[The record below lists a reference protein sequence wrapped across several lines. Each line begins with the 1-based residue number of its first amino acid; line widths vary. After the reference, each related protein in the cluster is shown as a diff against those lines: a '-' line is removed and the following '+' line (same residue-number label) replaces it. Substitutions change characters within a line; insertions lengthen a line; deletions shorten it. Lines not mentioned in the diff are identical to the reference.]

1 MLSAHQ
7 PGAADSQAWPFW
19 NSAAPRAQKLLGI
32 AVLLIVAT
40 GLFLR
45 VRGYLFRVPAFW
57 LDECGWAMLLV
68 EQPLSELS
76 IRPMGFI
83 ITSQI
88 MARLFGLTEMTLRA
102 LPWLAGMATTVLAVP
117 LARELFRTYAARL
130 LFVFV
135 IALHPC
141 AIDFSKEFK
150 PYSVS
155 LFLHMSLVLFT
166 LLYLRTG
173 LGKHLGWTL
182 ATAAVGGFFA
192 QDLIFAFPAVFVLT
206 GLAALHVKRAHVY
219 AVVAVAGVILLS
231 LGAQYLLMWRYVTT
245 QEVDNWATKYS
256 VFYSP
261 DSGETPASWAL
272 KHYLDMSGFPGFRR
286 ALWNPGPV
294 SHETLSSLALVDRV
308 VWACL
313 HFVGLFVL
321 LRQRR
326 REAVLL
332 LVPLAT
338 LWLFNLLRLWPIGV
352 FRANLFVVGY
362 MAAIASMA
370 LDGGKRALPRL
381 WDALPALLL
390 VFLPVALLDRA
401 WSVRKQ
407 ALTYSSE
414 FPSALDEL
422 LKLKRAD
429 GNGRETLLLDR
440 RSCDPFR
447 YYTEFHPTVRA
458 RVRDLLKAQ
467 FDVRCIEKDPPFSAE
482 TNAATPAPPGEVW
495 EILHAD
501 RPLRDTIRHHRLAS
515 GRMRHES
522 RVGAHYVIA
531 FSRKGQQ

>member
-1 MLSAHQ
+1 MLPAPQ
-7 PGAADSQAWPFW
+7 PGARDSWVWPFW
-19 NSAAPRAQKLLGI
+19 NSTAPRAQKLLGI

-45 VRGYLFRVPAFW
+45 VRGYLFQASAFW

-88 MARLFGLTEMTLRA
+88 MARLFGLTEVTLRA

-117 LARELFRTYAARL
+117 LARELFRSFAARI
-130 LFVFV
+130 LFVFI

-155 LFLHMSLVLFT
+155 LCLHMSLLLLT

-173 LGKHLGWTL
+173 RGKHLAWTL
-182 ATAAVGGFFA
+182 ATAAIGCLFA

-206 GLAALHVKRAHVY
+206 GWAAFRANRTHLY
-219 AVVAVAGVILLS
+219 AVVGVASLILL
-231 LGAQYLLMWRYVTT
+231 LLVGQYLLMWRHVSSG
-245 QEVDNWATKYS
+245 EVDNWATKYS
-256 VFYSP
+256 VFYSRE
-261 DSGETPASWAL
+261 SRESFGAWAL
-272 KHYLDMSGFPGFRR
+272 DHYLNMTGFPGFRR

-294 SHETLSSLALVDRV
+294 SRETLTSLALVDRA

-370 LDGGKRALPRL
+370 LDGGKRLVPRVL
-381 WDALPALLL
+381 DALPAVLL
-390 VFLPVALLDRA
+390 VFLPVALLDRT
-401 WSVRKQ
+401 WSARKQ
-407 ALTYSSE
+407 ALTYASE
-414 FPSALDEL
+414 FPAALDEL
-422 LKLKRAD
+422 LRLKRAD
-429 GNGRETLLLDR
+429 GNPRETLLLDR

-447 YYTEFHPTVRA
+447 YYTEFHPQVSA
-458 RVRDLLKAQ
+458 RVGKALKAE
-467 FDVRCIEKDPPFSAE
+467 FDVRCIDKDAPFRTE
-482 TNAATPAPPGEVW
+482 TDAATPPAPAELW
-495 EILHAD
+495 EILHGGHALHD
-501 RPLRDTIRHHRLAS
+501 AIRHHRIAA
-515 GRMRHES
+515 GRMRHDV
-522 RVGAHYVIA
+522 RLGAHDVVA
-531 FSRKGQQ
+531 FSGTAAR